1 VGRKNLRLEGFIP
14 AEMKETGKTMK
25 EYLKDKDRTLL
36 FLSPSSFLLA
46 REEETG
52 KPTALQ
58 KTPTPTQF
66 VKLRELWCG
75 HLRSAADSVGR
86 GDGRDR
92 GRSDRV
98 ELPAHGR

>member
-1 VGRKNLRLEGFIP
+1 VGRKNLTLEGFIP
-14 AEMKETGKTMK
+14 AEKKETGKTMK
-25 EYLKDKDRTLL
+25 GYLKHKDHTLL
-36 FLSPSSFLLA
+36 FLFPSSFLLA

-52 KPTALQ
+52 NPTALQ

-75 HLRSAADSVGR
+75 HLRSGDGSVGR
-86 GDGRDR
+86 GDGRGR

>member
-14 AEMKETGKTMK
+14 AEMKETGKAMK
-25 EYLKDKDRTLL
+25 EYLKDKGHTLL
-36 FLSPSSFLLA
+36 FLFLSSFLLV

-58 KTPTPTQF
+58 KTATPIQF

-75 HLRSAADSVGR
+75 HLRSGDGSVGK
-86 GDGRDR
+86 GDGRGR